1 MTEPSFE
8 QSQASMRPHE
18 DPVSLPKI
26 LLISSL
32 ALATLVPTFFVSGL
46 IAEREARQGVVQSEF
61 TRNWGP
67 PQELRSPTLVV
78 PYQSAPDRPC
88 GYLKITPD
96 RLSVTANL
104 TPQERKRGLFH
115 ATVYDAKVEMQGVF
129 VLPTESRLRGVLSG
143 RPLWNE
149 SFIALS
155 TTSLTGLRSEDQITV
170 DGTETPWRPCAE
182 SAGFE
187 WDCKSAS
194 LILASAPVAA
204 APEQRVVPGD
214 DQPPRYRRIQPA
226 LCRQATRRVDAIALE
241 DAELRREHPS
251 RKRQRNLAGFRSALA
266 DDLVRLAADLDRWG
280 NS

>member
-182 SAGFE
+182 SAGLE

-194 LILASAPVAA
+194 RPGGRRASAGASFPKT
-204 APEQRVVPGD
+204 
-214 DQPPRYRRIQPA
+214 PA
-226 LCRQATRRVDAIALE
+226 
-241 DAELRREHPS
+241 
-251 RKRQRNLAGFRSALA
+251 
-266 DDLVRLAADLDRWG
+266 
-280 NS
+280 